1 MLFHSSI
8 RRELAHSFGAT
19 LLVLLVIVV
28 TMLLISTL
36 GLAQKGRVNPQEIL
50 LVLTYTVVGRLP
62 IVLTIALFVAVAS
75 TLTRMHRDS
84 EMAVWFTSGRGL
96 ADFLK
101 PVFHFAWP
109 VLLVIALLVLLVWP
123 WANQQAEQL
132 RDRFQQRG
140 ELERVQ
146 AGQFV
151 ESADGRSV
159 FFIERDPA
167 DPAAG
172 RNVFISRTEP
182 DGSQSI
188 VSAASGRIEWQQ
200 GQQWLRIDNGQR
212 LLFNRSL
219 APGEVQ
225 LSEFTSYRVLI
236 DAQPVVLGA
245 AQGLKSRPTW
255 TLIAEPTAANQ
266 GELAW
271 RLGLALAAFNFV
283 LMALAV
289 ASSNPRANK
298 SGNILFLL
306 FGFIFYYNLM
316 TMGQRWIGTGAVD
329 ALPFM
334 LALHGSALALCVL
347 WLAKRH
353 WGWELRLVQRFNRR
367 PAAGTSGVAAA

>member
-1 MLFHSSI
+1 MLFHSSL

-28 TMLLISTL
+28 TMLLIRTI
-36 GLAQKGRVNPQEIL
+36 GLAQQGRVNPQEIL
-50 LVLTYTVVGRLP
+50 LVLSYTVVGRLP
-62 IVLTIALFVAVAS
+62 IVLTIALFVAVVA
-75 TLTRMHRDS
+75 TLTRMYRDS
-84 EMAVWFTSGRGL
+84 EMAIWFTSGRGL
-96 ADFLK
+96 GDFLK

-109 VLLVIALLVLLVWP
+109 VLAVIALMVLLVWP

-146 AGQFV
+146 AGQFI
-151 ESADGRSV
+151 ESADGQRV

-172 RNVFISRTEP
+172 RNVFISSNEP

-200 GQQWLRIDNGQR
+200 GQQWLHIEHGQR
-212 LLFNRSL
+212 LEFKRPQ

-225 LSEFTSYRVLI
+225 LSEFASYRVLI
-236 DAQPVVLGA
+236 DERPVTVGVA
-245 AQGLKSRPTW
+245 HGLKSRPTW
-255 TLIAEPTAANQ
+255 ELLAQPNPAHQ

-271 RLGLALAAFNFV
+271 RLGLALAAVNFV

-289 ASSNPRANK
+289 AASNPRAHK

-306 FGFIFYYNLM
+306 FAFVAYYNLM

-334 LALHGSALALCVL
+334 LALHGGVLALCTL

-353 WGWELRLVQRFNRR
+353 WGWELRLARFFHRAA
-367 PAAGTSGVAAA
+367 PA